1 MEKQP
6 GQAEIVPRGYKMQ
19 IHTPQHPN
27 RELTAFKNSM
37 LRDIASGFGV
47 EYANFANDWAG
58 VSFSSVRAGTITE
71 RDNWIVLQNDMI
83 QQCKQVQFLAWL
95 RSFLTYSVSGNLP
108 IAKISKFAEHEF
120 RGRRWMWVDPMKD
133 MKAAEVAVDRGW
145 KTNTQVASDLG
156 TDFDDN
162 VDEIKREIET
172 KAGEQK
178 EAVPMLNGAQITAAL
193 EIIQQYAIE
202 AIGKESAI
210 GLLTAAGV
218 PSDAAVSIVNKQKTE
233 KPNEDEE

>member
-1 MEKQP
+1 
-6 GQAEIVPRGYKMQ
+6 
-19 IHTPQHPN
+19 
-27 RELTAFKNSM
+27 
-37 LRDIASGFGV
+37 
-47 EYANFANDWAG
+47 
-58 VSFSSVRAGTITE
+58 
-71 RDNWIVLQNDMI
+71 
-83 QQCKQVQFLAWL
+83 
-95 RSFLTYSVSGNLP
+95 
-108 IAKISKFAEHEF
+108 
-120 RGRRWMWVDPMKD
+120 MWVDPMKD